1 MFSFTASYFIKVTIN
16 NLSILLLHN
25 NKAEL
30 YTTFY
35 YAHIPGYCAYLMMD
49 KINFNLKHSVATV
62 IPGAT
67 IANNLILETPL
78 ASVTRTRA
86 L

>member
-1 MFSFTASYFIKVTIN
+1 MFSFTASYFTKVTIN

-35 YAHIPGYCAYLMMD
+35 YYTGGYCAYLMMN
-49 KINFNLKHSVATV
+49 KI
-62 IPGAT
+62 
-67 IANNLILETPL
+67 
-78 ASVTRTRA
+78 
-86 L
+86 